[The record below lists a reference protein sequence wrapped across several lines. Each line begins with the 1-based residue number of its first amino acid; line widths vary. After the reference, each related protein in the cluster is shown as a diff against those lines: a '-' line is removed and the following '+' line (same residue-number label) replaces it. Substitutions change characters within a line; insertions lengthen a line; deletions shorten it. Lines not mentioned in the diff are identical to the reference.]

1 MATPKKP
8 APKVISPV
16 VKAMT
21 ATPLKRPPSLDAKTQ
36 PIRKSTADTSTSSTS
51 AGPGASSSGKAKP
64 RTHQGFATE
73 EDAIAGG
80 LHVARPPAGLP
91 DAWGQGG
98 TTPNPNAVKHANPN
112 ARFKRGPRQKRPVI
126 KEPARLWHHW

>member
-21 ATPLKRPPSLDAKTQ
+21 ATPLKRPASLDAKTQ
-36 PIRKSTADTSTSSTS
+36 PIEKAPVGVTPSPTKASGNRKAGNPGTGPTPAAS
-51 AGPGASSSGKAKP
+51 AV
-64 RTHQGFATE
+64 E
-73 EDAIAGG
+73 
-80 LHVARPPAGLP
+80 
-91 DAWGQGG
+91 
-98 TTPNPNAVKHANPN
+98 HANPN

-126 KEPARLWHHW
+126 KEPARSGSLPDLLWHHW